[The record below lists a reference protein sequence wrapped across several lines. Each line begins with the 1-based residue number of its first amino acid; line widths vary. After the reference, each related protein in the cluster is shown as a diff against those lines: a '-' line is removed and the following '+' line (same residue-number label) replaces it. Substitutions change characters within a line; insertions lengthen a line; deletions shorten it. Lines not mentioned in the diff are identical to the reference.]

1 MTEYKLCRFPFQPNI
16 TAGVLTDEQNIKQ
29 TEGAFHIKS
38 VIFRSKTL
46 HILKATWLPI
56 PTEQHDALLQLKY
69 GKQGVDEAVSV
80 LAQVPRM
87 LERLTIWF
95 VL

>member
-1 MTEYKLCRFPFQPNI
+1 MHVCR
-16 TAGVLTDEQNIKQ
+16 
-29 TEGAFHIKS
+29 
-38 VIFRSKTL
+38 L
-46 HILKATWLPI
+46 HGTRMLI
-56 PTEQHDALLQLKY
+56 PSHGRLEVKY

-80 LAQVPRM
+80 LAGVPLL